1 MKIRKRAFTT
11 IRSAVCLAAMMCCMT
26 SCGWNGGKN
35 QDDSSNGN
43 GTVQEGAEQ
52 TDTAGE
58 EAGVE
63 LTQRQKDLLEQLG
76 LPTEYDELTDSQ
88 KNAVSSI
95 EDMLTYLE
103 DKYEQSFSYLSYAAA
118 GVLEEEHLEAYPSQ
132 GDLKDKVTVYRTY
145 EDGAYQYED
154 DYRTVLL
161 RPQYEKK
168 VEDFAAQ
175 YFPGDS
181 LKIYSEIKAVGE
193 DADEENLL
201 QNVSAVTYIFLD
213 QSACEEGYDAF
224 AGASLQWLEENCR
237 GSAAG
242 IYLRLTYPSAWE
254 EISRYN
260 YEEKIRED
268 IFARKTECAVSESG
282 KGTVNEAK

>member
-1 MKIRKRAFTT
+1 MKIRKSAFTAVL
-11 IRSAVCLAAMMCCMT
+11 SAVCLATMTCCMT
-26 SCGWNGGKN
+26 SCGWNGGEN
-35 QDDSSNGN
+35 QDYSSDGN
-43 GTVQEGAEQ
+43 GTMLEGTEQ
-52 TDTAGE
+52 TGTAGKE
-58 EAGVE
+58 VGVE
-63 LTQRQKDLLEQLG
+63 LTQRQKDLLEYLG

-88 KNAVSSI
+88 KNAVTSI

-103 DKYEQSFSYLSYAAA
+103 DKYEKSFSYLSYAAA

-132 GDLKDKVTVYRTY
+132 GDLTDKVTVYRTY

-154 DYRTVLL
+154 DYQTVLL

-181 LKIYSEIKAVGE
+181 LKIYSEIKAADE
-193 DADEENLL
+193 DAENLL
-201 QNVSAVTYIFLD
+201 QNVSSVTYIFLN
-213 QSACEEGYDAF
+213 QSVCEEGYDAF

-237 GSAAG
+237 GTAAG
-242 IYLRLTYPSAWE
+242 IYLWLTYPSAWE

-282 KGTVNEAK
+282 KGSVNEAK